1 MSDSSIVDRWNVI
14 ESAGM
19 AVGVEG
25 VLYRF
30 INNKPSPFDFEE
42 SMKDGIDFLDEAS
55 NGGAIICGESLSSGF
70 TGTLSPLRWSRDV
83 YIGIEESQLE
93 ESEVYKN
100 VVKTLRDFKV
110 LLEKIQRNEEI
121 DSDSEAPMKAHQF
134 FGGLASFLMR
144 QADPVSKSYS
154 HQI

>member
-1 MSDSSIVDRWNVI
+1 MSDSTIVDRWNVI

-25 VLYRF
+25 VLYRI
-30 INNKPSPFDFEE
+30 INDKPSPFDFEE
-42 SMKDGIDFLDEAS
+42 SLRDGIDFLEEAS

-83 YIGIEESQLE
+83 YIDIEESQLE
-93 ESEVYKN
+93 ESQVYKH
-100 VVKTLRDFKV
+100 VVKTLREFKD
-110 LLEKIQRNEEI
+110 LLEKIKEKEDI
-121 DSDSEAPMKAHQF
+121 DSESETPKKAHQF